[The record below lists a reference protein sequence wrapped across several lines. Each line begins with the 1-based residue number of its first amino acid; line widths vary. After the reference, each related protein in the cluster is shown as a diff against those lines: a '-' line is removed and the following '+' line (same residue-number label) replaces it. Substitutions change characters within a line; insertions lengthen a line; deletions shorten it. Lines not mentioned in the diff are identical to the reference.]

1 MSYHFTRYQPK
12 YREEIIQLQTALWSP
27 DLALNSA
34 YLAWKYDQN
43 PYLNQPLIYL
53 ALQNERVVGMR
64 GLNGAQ
70 WEIAQTGQT
79 VIRVIR

>member
-34 YLAWKYDQN
+34 YLAWS
-43 PYLNQPLIYL
+43 
-53 ALQNERVVGMR
+53 M
-64 GLNGAQ
+64 
-70 WEIAQTGQT
+70 
-79 VIRVIR
+79 IRIRISTNR